1 MSFVPKKPNTG
12 SIFPNTRKEPGSS
25 QPDMTG
31 NIFLDRTLL
40 IEQLKSTPEG
50 EFVKFDV
57 SGWNNDGG
65 RIGLG
70 VSKPYV
76 KPERQTENKVKA
88 ADPDPDNEVPF

>member
-25 QPDMTG
+25 HPDMTG
-31 NIFLDRTLL
+31 NVFFDRALL
-40 IEQLKSTPEG
+40 IEQLKNTPQD

-65 RIGLG
+65 RIGLS
-70 VSKPYV
+70 VSKPYI
-76 KPERQTENKVKA
+76 KPAAKTEPETQPA
-88 ADPDPDNEVPF
+88 PPADDSDIPF